1 MRRSADLHVGFVTNV
16 RGGVYYFSRTLANG
30 LMLKGCFVDF
40 LFLSRPSLKDFYRF
54 LVGRNFDILHI
65 NFSSLAPFSC
75 FKRRLHGVSSIET
88 VHGVP
93 QPWLEPSLKFKVGY
107 SLESFFLSR
116 MNQCVDV
123 FVSISRY
130 VSKELKRI
138 YGVNSVVIHNGIDL
152 SKVVHLDK
160 LECKRK
166 LGFSSSDKVVL
177 FVGKMHPYKDPL
189 TLVRAFPHI
198 LNEVGDTFLLM
209 VGRGELL
216 GEVKRIV
223 KRLGLMGS
231 VFIFGEVSRGFLEIC
246 YNAAD
251 VFVLPSVNEAFGIV
265 LLEAMAH
272 GVPVVASNSG
282 ACPEVIG
289 DAGLLFS
296 PGDHFD
302 LADKILR
309 LLTDEELVRRLGEVG
324 VRRVKKFSVDKMVE
338 SYFRLYMK
346 LL

>member
-1 MRRSADLHVGFVTNV
+1 MGCSELHIGLITNV
-16 RGGVYYFSRTLANG
+16 RGGVYYFSRTLASG
-30 LMLKGCFVDF
+30 LISKGCRVDF
-40 LFLSRPSLKDFYRF
+40 LFLSRPSLKAFYRF
-54 LVGRNFDILHI
+54 LVGRHFDILHI
-65 NFSSLAPFSC
+65 NFASLAPFSC
-75 FKRRLHGVSSIET
+75 FKRRLHGVSCIET

-116 MNQCVDV
+116 MNRCVDV

-138 YGVNSVVIHNGIDL
+138 YGVDSIVIHNGIDL
-152 SKVVHLDK
+152 RRVKRLDK
-160 LECKRK
+160 VECKRR
-166 LGFSSSDKVVL
+166 LGFSSNDKVIL

-189 TLVRAFPHI
+189 TLVRAFPYI
-198 LNEVGDTFLLM
+198 LNEVGRTYLLM
-209 VGRGELL
+209 IGRGELL
-216 GEVKRIV
+216 GKVKRTV
-223 KRLGLMGS
+223 EKFGLS
-231 VFIFGEVSRGFLEIC
+231 ENVFIFGEVSRGFLEVC

-251 VFVLPSVNEAFGIV
+251 VFVLSSVNEAFGIV

-289 DAGLLFS
+289 NAGLLFS
-296 PGDHFD
+296 QGNHLD
-302 LADKILR
+302 LADKVIR
-309 LLTDEELVRRLGEVG
+309 LLVDEELMKHLGEAG
-324 VRRVKKFSVDKMVE
+324 VKRVKKFSVDKMVE
-338 SYFRLYMK
+338 GYFRLYMK